1 MKKYIPL
8 TLLVFALCS
17 CSLVFESSSD
27 SIDSSA
33 GISNSEV
40 SSTSEDDIVTSETK
54 VDPSIDVSSENSS
67 SSISSSSSSS
77 SGDNKENL
85 KTFSEPNY
93 EVRRLSNISE
103 VTIDDLFNL
112 GNKVSI
118 AIDISNEELNKLQ
131 SDFLRGG
138 KCDIYRLA
146 DQVTI
151 SLTNYDQTFDWTF
164 KNVGIRQKGNT
175 SRNDIIYGDDI
186 NTQNHFK
193 LSFDETFDDPQAY
206 DQDFISQ
213 TKSKMNGEDYSIRE
227 FLGLSGLDFKW
238 NKNFDS
244 THIKEVYS
252 SYIYQAGGIISQ
264 HIGISEIKMTKTGSD
279 RQYSFGLCTIYE
291 PAKKSLI
298 KRSLQSEID
307 YVNMESWNV
316 EIVGAFGIDNEKYGD
331 LYKCSYGI
339 GEGGL
344 SNGADMSE
352 SSISGNKVGVGN
364 LSGSYVPAY
373 ERKTT
378 KKLNY
383 NDDQLRNFISV
394 INSKSYSEI
403 EKVVDIEYLAKEE
416 AITYFLGNPDA
427 LRYNYN
433 NYMLYFRRT
442 DGKAIIIPID
452 NDRCFGITKDLNF
465 KDGLTQSGMLS
476 KDTIQGEQRN
486 SLLNKTFLSNTDN
499 DCKTLY
505 IDICKSL
512 ADSPWTKSETFYRY
526 YDIAKNT
533 YSGQNFEKSNE
544 NMSFEQY
551 MNAKLKTINDI
562 GGGEDIILPD
572 TNVYDNLY
580 IVGNFNSWGNYSSQ
594 DLEKYHFAYLGNYTY
609 QINITIENSLD
620 NNQLALKI
628 NNGFGNYNEID
639 WSFSDD
645 LTKLIKSVTRS
656 VKIDNVFQGDSFE
669 ITINTNTCEAK
680 IERKTGSWA

>member
-307 YVNMESWNV
+307 YVNMESWN
-316 EIVGAFGIDNEKYGD
+316 EEKVGAFGIANEKYGD

>member
-1 MKKYIPL
+1 MMKKYIPF
-8 TLLVFALCS
+8 TLLVLALCS
-17 CSLVFESSSD
+17 CSFAY
-27 SIDSSA
+27 DSST
-33 GISNSEV
+33 NSTD
-40 SSTSEDDIVTSETK
+40 SSTI
-54 VDPSIDVSSENSS
+54 SSNEN
-67 SSISSSSSSS
+67 SSISSENKVSSGTNSDSSVDISSQNSSSIISS
-77 SGDNKENL
+77 STSILPDDRKELL
-85 KTFSEPNY
+85 KKFSEPNY
-93 EVRRLSNISE
+93 EVHRLSDISQ
-103 VTIDDLFNL
+103 VTLDDLFNL

-131 SDFLRGG
+131 SDFLKGG
-138 KCDIYRLA
+138 KCGIYRLA
-146 DQVTI
+146 NQVTI

-186 NTQNHFK
+186 NTENHFK

-206 DQDFISQ
+206 DQDFITQ
-213 TKSKMNGEDYSIRE
+213 TKNKMNGEDYSIRE

-252 SYIYQAGGIISQ
+252 SYVYRAGGIISQ
-264 HIGISEIKMTKTGSD
+264 HIGLSEVKMTKTGSD

-298 KRSLQSEID
+298 KRSLQSEVN
-307 YVNMESWNV
+307 YVNMGSWND
-316 EIVGAFGIDNEKYGD
+316 EKIGTFGIANEKYGD
-331 LYKCSYGI
+331 LYKCSYGV
-339 GEGGL
+339 GEGFL
-344 SNGADMSE
+344 PNGVDMSL
-352 SSISGNKVGVGN
+352 SSIDGKKIGVGN

-378 KKLNY
+378 KNLNY

-394 INSKSYSEI
+394 INLKSYSEI

-416 AITYFLGNPDA
+416 AISYLLGNPDA

-433 NYMLYFRRT
+433 NYMIYFRRT
-442 DGKAIIIPID
+442 DGKAIIIPVD

-465 KDGLTQSGMLS
+465 KNGLTQDGLLS

-486 SLLNKTFLSNTDN
+486 NLLKKTFLSDSDN
-499 DCKTLY
+499 YCKTLY

-512 ADSPWTKSETFYRY
+512 AESPWTKSETFYQY
-526 YDIAKNT
+526 YDIAQNT
-533 YSGQNFEKSNE
+533 YSDYSFERSNE

-551 MNAKLKTINDI
+551 MNAKLKNINDD
-562 GGGEDIILPD
+562 GGREDITLPD

-580 IVGNFNSWGNYSSQ
+580 IVGNFNSWGNYATE
-594 DLEKYHFAYLGNYTY
+594 DLEKYHFSYLGDYTY

-620 NNQLALKI
+620 GNQLALKI
-628 NNGFGNYNEID
+628 NNGFNNYDEID

-656 VKIDNVFQGDSFE
+656 VKINNVFQGDSFE
-669 ITINTNTCEAK
+669 ITINTNTCEVK
-680 IERKTGSWA
+680 IERKFGAWA

>member
-193 LSFDETFDDPQAY
+193 LSFDETFDNPQAY

-264 HIGISEIKMTKTGSD
+264 HIGLSEIKMTKTGSD

-307 YVNMESWNV
+307 YVNMGSWN
-316 EIVGAFGIDNEKYGD
+316 EEKVGVFGIANEKYGD

>member
-193 LSFDETFDDPQAY
+193 LSFDETFDNPQAY

-264 HIGISEIKMTKTGSD
+264 HIGLSEIKMTKTGSD

-307 YVNMESWNV
+307 YVNMGSWN
-316 EIVGAFGIDNEKYGD
+316 EEKVGVFGIANEKYGD

-533 YSGQNFEKSNE
+533 YSGQSFEKSNE